1 MLYALPK
8 FKVNATLVPGLWVM
22 SISAGW
28 FRARGIR
35 WLAIGNH
42 VRITGLWANGN
53 HLGLYDIFFA
63 TSIFNKVS
71 FYNTTM
77 AIFKI
82 IVLLLSLFCFCQ
94 AQLSPT
100 FYDQSCPNA
109 LSTIRSSIRTAISR
123 ERRMAASLIRLHF
136 HDCFVNGCD
145 ASVMLVA
152 TPTMESERDSVANF
166 QSARGFEVIDQAK
179 SAVES
184 VCPGVVSCADI
195 IAVAARDASE
205 YVGGP
210 RYAVKV
216 GRRDSTTTFR
226 AIADSG
232 DLPSFRASLDDLSD
246 LFLRKGLNTRDLV
259 ALSGAHTLGQAT
271 CVTFKER
278 LYDNSSDIDA
288 GFSSTRKRRCPV
300 NGGDTNLAPLDQ
312 VTPNSFDNN
321 YYRNLMQK
329 KGLLASDQVLFGSG
343 ASTDSIVS
351 EYSRNPSRF
360 ASDYAAAMI
369 KMGDIQTLTGSA
381 GQIRRICTAVN

>member
-1 MLYALPK
+1 
-8 FKVNATLVPGLWVM
+8 
-22 SISAGW
+22 
-28 FRARGIR
+28 
-35 WLAIGNH
+35 
-42 VRITGLWANGN
+42 
-53 HLGLYDIFFA
+53 
-63 TSIFNKVS
+63 
-71 FYNTTM
+71 M

-82 IVLLLSLFCFCQ
+82 LVLLLLSFSCFCQ

-100 FYDQSCPNA
+100 FYDHSCSNA

-152 TPTMESERDSVANF
+152 TPTMESERDAVPNF

-179 SAVES
+179 SAVER

-210 RYAVKV
+210 RYEVKV
-216 GRRDSTTTFR
+216 GRRDSTAAFR

-232 DLPSFRASLDDLSD
+232 DLPSFRASLDELSD

-259 ALSGAHTLGQAT
+259 ALSGAHTLGQAQ

-329 KGLLASDQVLFGSG
+329 KGLLASDQVLFGAG

-360 ASDYAAAMI
+360 ASDFAAAMI

>member
-1 MLYALPK
+1 
-8 FKVNATLVPGLWVM
+8 
-22 SISAGW
+22 
-28 FRARGIR
+28 
-35 WLAIGNH
+35 
-42 VRITGLWANGN
+42 
-53 HLGLYDIFFA
+53 
-63 TSIFNKVS
+63 
-71 FYNTTM
+71 
-77 AIFKI
+77 
-82 IVLLLSLFCFCQ
+82 
-94 AQLSPT
+94 
-100 FYDQSCPNA
+100 
-109 LSTIRSSIRTAISR
+109 
-123 ERRMAASLIRLHF
+123 MAASLIRLHF

-152 TPTMESERDSVANF
+152 TPTMESERDSLANF

-210 RYAVKV
+210 RYDVKV
-216 GRRDSTTTFR
+216 GRRDSTNAFR
-226 AIADSG
+226 AIADR
-232 DLPSFRASLDDLSD
+232 DLPNFRASLNDLSE

-259 ALSGAHTLGQAT
+259 ALSGAHTLGQAQ
-271 CVTFKER
+271 CLTFKGR

-300 NGGDTNLAPLDQ
+300 NGGDTTLAPLDQ

-329 KGLLASDQVLFGSG
+329 KGLLESDQVLFGTG
-343 ASTDSIVS
+343 ASTDSIVT

-360 ASDYAAAMI
+360 ASDFSAAMI
-369 KMGDIQTLTGSA
+369 KMGDIQTLTGSD
-381 GQIRRICTAVN
+381 GQIRRICSAVN